1 MFSLPHEIFISVFSV
16 VILAVDKLKYG
27 WEALSSH
34 LSLIKGFMAHQVS
47 FFLFISKD
55 KPFQK
60 TVAMYPL
67 SLKLATLYFP
77 LQ

>member
-1 MFSLPHEIFISVFSV
+1 MFSLPHEIFVSVFSV
-16 VILAVDKLKYG
+16 VILAVDQLKYG

-34 LSLIKGFMAHQVS
+34 LSLIKEFMAHQVS

-60 TVAMYPL
+60 TVTEQC
-67 SLKLATLYFP
+67 TLWA
-77 LQ
+77 